1 MAGGWIGPIG
11 RPYFVQEIT
20 AAFSPITE
28 EEQARKLLKGLNQT
42 GNVQNYVQR
51 FRDLLLRIPSMSSAD
66 EFAAFMDGLKPA
78 IRQQIAPHV
87 STLAEAQVMAAKMD
101 LHTGQGSKSGMGVSG
116 GSGSQKQKAGDKNKG
131 KGHLG
136 TIEQGSS
143 SDDAAFVLVEKKKL
157 NSMQKK
163 HKSAKKQR
171 QQQKKKNQDKQSR
184 TCALCGKE
192 GHFFRECPNMAKIRK
207 LIDEQGKD

>member
-1 MAGGWIGPIG
+1 
-11 RPYFVQEIT
+11 
-20 AAFSPITE
+20 
-28 EEQARKLLKGLNQT
+28 
-42 GNVQNYVQR
+42 
-51 FRDLLLRIPSMSSAD
+51 
-66 EFAAFMDGLKPA
+66 
-78 IRQQIAPHV
+78 
-87 STLAEAQVMAAKMD
+87 MAAKVD
-101 LHTGQGSKSGMGVSG
+101 LHIGQGSKGGTGASG
-116 GSGSQKQKAGDKNKG
+116 GSGGQKQKTGEKNRG

-192 GHFFRECPNMAKIRK
+192 GHFFRDCPDMTKIRK